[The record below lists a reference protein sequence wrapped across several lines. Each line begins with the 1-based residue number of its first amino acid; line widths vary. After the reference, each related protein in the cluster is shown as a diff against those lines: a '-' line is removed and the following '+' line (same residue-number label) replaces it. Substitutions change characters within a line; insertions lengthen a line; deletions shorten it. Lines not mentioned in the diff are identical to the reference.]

1 MYYVG
6 ILMQGMCFAFFFVTG
21 QVYVNNT
28 APSAMRAS
36 AQGFLALVTYGVGM
50 LIGSEISGRVV
61 HHYQTLAAQGVVNN
75 LWKAVWLV
83 PAGMAGTVVV
93 LFAIL
98 FKDRPTRTSP
108 DEAKKGIVESEYA
121 DQHQAVNR

>member
-1 MYYVG
+1 
-6 ILMQGMCFAFFFVTG
+6 
-21 QVYVNNT
+21 
-28 APSAMRAS
+28 
-36 AQGFLALVTYGVGM
+36 
-50 LIGSEISGRVV
+50 
-61 HHYQTLAAQGVVNN
+61 VNN

-108 DEAKKGIVESEYA
+108 DEAKKGMVESENA
-121 DQHQAVNR
+121 DQHQAVSR